1 MNSKKGIIETIN
13 KGFVFVDGSCG
24 TLLQGMGLQPGEL
37 PETWNIKYPERIRA
51 MHRAYLEAGANV
63 LTTNSFGANSF
74 HYPDEGEFSL
84 EAVTRAAVEN
94 ARAAIDEFEA
104 SGLPFAGE
112 PHFIALDIGPLG
124 KLLKPFGDLGFEDAV
139 STFKKTISA
148 GREGADLVL
157 CETMND
163 IYEAK
168 AAVLAAKE
176 SCSLPV
182 VLTCAFDEG
191 GKLLTGATPRIEV
204 AVAEGLGADALGVNC
219 SLGPEAMLPIVEEL
233 CRYSSL
239 PVWVSPNAGL
249 PRSEEGRT
257 VYDVTAEDFTASMV
271 KIAQLGARVL
281 GGCCGT
287 NPEFIRQMR
296 AAVSRLTPKP
306 VTEKNDTL
314 ITSYSRCVE
323 FGEKT
328 VIIGERINPTGK
340 KRFKQALREHDI
352 EYILQ
357 EGAAQQD
364 NGAEVLDVN
373 VGLPEIDEPAMMQEV
388 VTELQAVTE
397 LPLQIDSTDP
407 AAMERALR
415 IYNGKAM
422 INSVNGKEE
431 VMEQVFPL
439 AAKYGGLIVALT
451 IDEAGIPDTAE
462 GRVAIAEKIYARAA
476 RCGIKA
482 KDIIIDPLAMSVS
495 ADPKAAEATLGAL
508 RLLHAAGRRTSLG
521 VSNVSFGLPARG
533 LLNSAFLTLAMENGL
548 DAAIMNPGSAEMM
561 NAYRSFNA
569 LKGLDPGFEAYI
581 EQAQKQ
587 PAPQQAANAAPGQA
601 GQAAGAENAAPAAAS
616 SAGSA
621 EPAGEDAL
629 ITAIR
634 KGLKE
639 SAAKLTAQALSSAA
653 PIEVIDTKLIPALDI
668 VGKGFE
674 NKTVFL
680 PQLLMAAEAAGEC
693 FAVIKAKLAESGA
706 GGAPKGRIVLAT
718 VKGDIHDI
726 GKNIVKVLLENYG
739 YEVIDLGK
747 DVAPELIVETAKA
760 QNIRLVGLSALMTT
774 TVPAMEETIKQL
786 RKACPDAKVVV
797 GGAVLT
803 QEYADMIGADK
814 YAKDAMETVRY
825 AEEIFAAEG

>member
-1 MNSKKGIIETIN
+1 MKSKGILEEIN
-13 KGFVFVDGSCG
+13 KGFLFVDGSCG

-37 PETWNIKYPERIRA
+37 PETWNIRHPERIKA

-63 LTTNSFGANSF
+63 LTTNSFGASPL
-74 HYPDEGEFSL
+74 HYSGEGEFSL
-84 EAVTRAAVEN
+84 EAVTSAAVKL
-94 ARAAIDEFEA
+94 AREAIDEFEA
-104 SGLPFAGE
+104 SGLPFSDE
-112 PHFIALDIGPLG
+112 PHFVALDIGPLG
-124 KLLKPFGDLGFEDAV
+124 KLLKPFGDLDFEDAAGF
-139 STFKKTISA
+139 FKKTVEA
-148 GREGADLVL
+148 GCEGADLVL
-157 CETMND
+157 VETMND

-176 SCSLPV
+176 SCGLPV

-191 GKLLTGATPRIEV
+191 GKLLTGSSPRIEA
-204 AVAEGLGADALGVNC
+204 AVAEGLGACALGVNC

-233 CRYSSL
+233 CRYASV

-249 PRSEEGRT
+249 PRSENGKT

-296 AAVSRLTPKP
+296 AAVSRLEPKP
-306 VTEKNDTL
+306 VTFKNDTL

-323 FGEKT
+323 FGAKT

-357 EGAAQQD
+357 EGANQQD
-364 NGAEVLDVN
+364 AGAEVLDVN
-373 VGLPEIDEPAMMQEV
+373 VGLPEIDEPAMMAEV
-388 VTELQAVTE
+388 TGELQAVTE

-407 AAMERALR
+407 AALESALR
-415 IYNGKAM
+415 LYNGKAM
-422 INSVNGKEE
+422 INSVNGKAE
-431 VMEQVFPL
+431 VMDAVFPI

-451 IDEAGIPDTAE
+451 LDESGIPETAE
-462 GRVAIAEKIYARAA
+462 GRVAIAEKICARAA
-476 RCGIKA
+476 EYGIHK
-482 KDIIIDPLAMSVS
+482 KDLIIVPLAMTVS
-495 ADPKAAEATLGAL
+495 SDPHAAEATLGAL
-508 RLLHAAGRRTSLG
+508 EQLREKGFMTSLG
-521 VSNVSFGLPARG
+521 VSNISFGLPERR
-533 LLNSAFLTLAMENGL
+533 LLNSAFLTLAMDRGL
-548 DAAIMNPGSAEMM
+548 GAAIMNPGSPDMM
-561 NAYRSFNA
+561 NALRSFNA
-569 LKGLDPGFEAYI
+569 LRGLDPAFEAYI
-581 EQAQKQ
+581 EQASK
-587 PAPQQAANAAPGQA
+587 QQAP
-601 GQAAGAENAAPAAAS
+601 AAGPANAAPAAPVP
-616 SAGSA
+616 GSA
-621 EPAGEDAL
+621 QPEGIEDPL

-634 KGLKE
+634 KGLKDH
-639 SAAKLTAQALSSAA
+639 AARLTGEALQTLA

-680 PQLLMAAEAAGEC
+680 PQLLMAAEAASEC
-693 FAVIKAKLAESGA
+693 FGVIKAKLASEGS

-747 DVAPELIVETAKA
+747 DVPPELVVETAKA
-760 QNIRLVGLSALMTT
+760 ENIRLVGLSALMTT

-786 RKACPDAKVVV
+786 RSACPGTKVVV

-825 AEEIFAAEG
+825 AEEIFA